1 MLSSFALSLE
11 SGVRKYDQRIEAE
24 KKRAA
29 RMKNNDKGKENNHA
43 ANTVSTKRLLK
54 SSSFQP
60 HEGLPD
66 EGKGLSTTFSTQES
80 NPMNA
85 ILNAIK
91 DRGAQSSEGAP
102 PGIAN
107 KITTISNSDS
117 RQALLASIKN
127 RRGSLPNKPPPD
139 GVPDRI
145 KHINNNIARKESRVL
160 LVNRMLSNAPPS
172 VKQGKTA
179 GCHPYLFCLFHFFGN
194 SSYSHTAVDFL
205 KGVTYKETDDPLLKK
220 IYDKESNA
228 AGDKEDDNDVGKNWK
243 SVDPRQELF
252 AAIKGRRSND

>member
-11 SGVRKYDQRIEAE
+11 SGVKKYDQRVEAE

-29 RMKNNDKGKENNHA
+29 RKKTNDTGKENNH
-43 ANTVSTKRLLK
+43 NTNSVSTTRPLK
-54 SSSFQP
+54 SSSYQP
-60 HEGLPD
+60 HVGLLD
-66 EGKGLSTTFSTQES
+66 EGKGLNSTTFSARES

-91 DRGAQSSEGAP
+91 ERGVQSNEGTL
-102 PGIAN
+102 PGSIAN
-107 KITTISNSDS
+107 SVTTNSNSDS

-127 RRGSLPNKPPPD
+127 RRGSLPSKPPPD

-179 GCHPYLFCLFHFFGN
+179 GCHPSISFFN
-194 SSYSHTAVDFL
+194 
-205 KGVTYKETDDPLLKK
+205 
-220 IYDKESNA
+220 
-228 AGDKEDDNDVGKNWK
+228 
-243 SVDPRQELF
+243 
-252 AAIKGRRSND
+252 